1 MKGDTMSSV
10 VSIINAI
17 PWFAWI
23 AIVAIAC
30 GTIDGIFKRSIKHR
44 ERMAMIQ
51 RGMNP
56 DAPNQKA
63 HAYEDAEI

>member
-1 MKGDTMSSV
+1 MKGEIMTSV
-10 VSIINAI
+10 VSVLNTM

-23 AIVAIAC
+23 PIVAIVC

-56 DAPNQKA
+56 DTPTEKV
-63 HAYEDAEI
+63 HAYEDAEV

>member
-1 MKGDTMSSV
+1 MSSV
-10 VSIINAI
+10 ISILNAM

-23 AIVAIAC
+23 AIVAITC

-56 DAPNQKA
+56 DTPTEKA
-63 HAYEDAEI
+63 RAYEDAEV

>member
-1 MKGDTMSSV
+1 MSSV

-30 GTIDGIFKRSIKHR
+30 GTIDGVVKRSIKHR

-56 DAPNQKA
+56 DAPTEKA
-63 HAYEDAEI
+63 HAYEDAEV